1 MPVIDFE
8 DTFGNDPCIDIDIN
22 NKRDALSYYN
32 DSTNLFRLTKDG
44 YIFSSGGWEK
54 RQVQVNIGDVAA
66 DSDDFV
72 IPLLTT
78 NVPITIENVEIATDT
93 TVAAS
98 ATLYQTINLYNSASS
113 TAIATAMT
121 TASSGF
127 TLHVPRAFASISS
140 TLGVIAAGKTLY
152 MTFTK
157 ASTGTALSGV
167 TVAISYTINIP
178 EAQSGT
184 ATDNIIRVI
193 NGEAGSD
200 GMVESDHLQ
209 RDHLRLRRNGETVFR
224 IDVAGVMKPGPTY
237 TPVDMYYMQVSNLGT
252 IVSADSAAKKSALF
266 KPNGTAKIV
275 KVYMA
280 ADVAHAADSDTNY
293 MQVLV
298 KDNSGNV
305 LVDGYI
311 DGPQSE
317 TGLTAGIFQDMGDIN
332 DAYSTITSSET
343 LQVEY
348 LETGTAT
355 SIARLTMCVI
365 YTYE

>member
-1 MPVIDFE
+1 MPIIDFE

-22 NKRDALSYYN
+22 NKRDALAYYN
-32 DSTNLFRLTKDG
+32 DNTEKCRITKDG
-44 YIFSSGGWEK
+44 YIYSPGGWEK

-66 DSDDFV
+66 DSDDFS

-78 NVPITIENVEIATDT
+78 NVPITIENIEIGTDT
-93 TVAAS
+93 TAGLD
-98 ATLYQTINLYNSASS
+98 ATNYQSIQVYNSASS
-113 TAIATAMT
+113 TGIATALT
-121 TASSGF
+121 NVSTAF
-127 TLHVPRAFASISS
+127 TLHTPRAMASLSA
-140 TLGVIAAGKTLY
+140 TLSKLAAGKSLY
-152 MTFTK
+152 MVITH
-157 ASTGTALSGV
+157 AGTGTVLSGV
-167 TVAISYTINIP
+167 TVAITYTVDIP

-209 RDHLRLRRNGETVFR
+209 RDHLSLKRNGETVLR
-224 IDVAGVMKPGPTY
+224 IDVAGVMKPGCSY
-237 TPVDMYYMQVSNLGT
+237 TPPDMYFMQCSNVGT
-252 IVSADSAAKKSALF
+252 IVTADSAAKESALF
-266 KPNGTAKIV
+266 KPNGTATVKKI
-275 KVYMA
+275 YMA
-280 ADVAHAADSDTNY
+280 VDAAHLADSDANY

-298 KDNSGNV
+298 KDDSGNV

-311 DGPQSE
+311 DGPQTE
-317 TGLTAGIFQDMGDIN
+317 TAMTAGIFQDMGDIN
-332 DAYSTITSSET
+332 DAYSTIASTET

-355 SIARLTMCVI
+355 SIARLTFCVV